1 MKKDAAF
8 GIALMVAGILGLIF
22 PPQFKLGAEQPLVN
36 SAHVLHSESKAE
48 VVLLKYGVDA
58 SAATAANCS
67 RKLRTAAEK
76 ASLLDKVGVVLADL
90 NSVVSLQGLASGM

>member
-1 MKKDAAF
+1 MKKDAAI
-8 GIALMVAGILGLIF
+8 GIALMIAGILGLIF
-22 PPQFKLGAEQPLVN
+22 PPQFRLRAEQPLVKP
-36 SAHVLHSESKAE
+36 AHVVRAEPKAQ

-58 SAATAANCS
+58 STATAANCS

-90 NSVVSLQGLASGM
+90 DSVVSLQGMASGM